1 MHRAWYGRIPLRGD
15 AAGGR
20 LEYGDSVRDV
30 RRSAWWAGV
39 WPTLVLPL
47 LVGLVTIVGTGIATW
62 HLQDDRPLDGLG
74 YALLAIGPV
83 ALVFRWLHPPTAL
96 GVAAAA
102 VSVYLALDYGF
113 GPVFLPTLV
122 ALASAVNSGRR
133 LATYAVIGV
142 TYLALLGMH
151 LLRTSADPAIWP
163 AAGMWLSALAAVI
176 GASEAWRARRERLA
190 QARTALAE
198 TERRRGS
205 EERLRIA
212 QELHDVL
219 GHHVS
224 LINVQAGV
232 ALYLMDDDPEQA
244 RTALTAIKQSSR
256 DLLKEMRSTL
266 GVLRAVDE
274 PPPHHPV
281 PGLAQLDALVADTEA
296 AGLPVDVETR
306 GAARDLPPSV
316 DLAAY
321 RIVQE
326 ALTNARRHA
335 GRARARILLDFDESG
350 LTVQVDDDGCG
361 AAAAPPVEG
370 GGNGLPGMRERATA
384 LGGTITA
391 GPRAEGGYRVRATL
405 PVAAGERS

>member
-1 MHRAWYGRIPLRGD
+1 VRPAWYAAVRPRADAERVPL
-15 AAGGR
+15 A
-20 LEYGDSVRDV
+20 YGDPVHAQRPT
-30 RRSAWWAGV
+30 WWAGV
-39 WPTLVLPL
+39 RPTLVLPL
-47 LVGLVTIVGTGIATW
+47 VVGVVTLVGTNFAALRI
-62 HLQDDRPLDGLG
+62 QDDRPLDALG
-74 YALLAIGPV
+74 YALLAIGPI
-83 ALVFRWLHPPTAL
+83 ALVFRRWRPPAVL
-96 GVAAAA
+96 GIAAGA
-102 VSVYLALDYGF
+102 VTVYLGLGYAF

-122 ALASAVNSGRR
+122 ALASAVGVGRR
-133 LATYAVIGV
+133 LATYTVVGV
-142 TYLALLGMH
+142 TFLVLLIMH
-151 LLRTSADPAIWP
+151 VVRRGADPSLVLP
-163 AAGMWLSALAAVI
+163 ATAWLCVVAAVI
-176 GASEAWRARRERLA
+176 GAAEAGRARRERLT
-190 QARTALAE
+190 QARAALAE
-198 TERRRGS
+198 AERRRGS

-244 RTALTAIKQSSR
+244 RSALTAIKQSSR

-296 AGLPVDVETR
+296 AGLPVELETR
-306 GAARDLPPSV
+306 GAKRDLPPSV

-326 ALTNARRHA
+326 ALTNTRRHA
-335 GRARARILLDFDESG
+335 GPARAHILLDFDESG
-350 LTVQVDDDGCG
+350 LTVQVDDDGRG
-361 AAAAPPVEG
+361 AAAAPPDG

-384 LGGTITA
+384 LGGTITT
-391 GPRAEGGYRVRATL
+391 GPRDGGGYRVRATL
-405 PVAAGERS
+405 PAAVEPS